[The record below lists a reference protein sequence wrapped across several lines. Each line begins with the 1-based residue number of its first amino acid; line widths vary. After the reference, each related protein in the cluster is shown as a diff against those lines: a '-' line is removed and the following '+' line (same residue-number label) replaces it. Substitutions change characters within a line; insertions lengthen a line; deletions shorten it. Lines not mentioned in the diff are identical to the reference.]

1 VQDDVRVSVR
11 WLDAIAPA
19 DVRPY
24 HVQLEVTWRCNWR
37 CVHCYQD
44 DHSVEVLA
52 LADFERLFDE
62 LRAAGT
68 MHLIIT
74 GGEPL
79 VRGDLFDVL
88 AAARGHGLAI
98 TLYTNGHRVTADV
111 AARLAEAIALA
122 EISILAGD
130 DALHD
135 ELCRVRGAAA
145 RAWAGIEHLARVG
158 VDVVVKTPLLAPAV
172 ATLPALDARVR
183 GLGLVWNPD
192 PELSR
197 SYAGA
202 AFPLAYALSPEQLAR
217 FYAALPQYR
226 PRPGLRSADAGAP
239 GGLCLA
245 GRRFAF
251 IDARGDVYPCL
262 SFKTAG
268 DGTRLGNI
276 RDTPFAE
283 IWRAHPM
290 LSAIRAATR
299 DSFGRCAT
307 CTGAC
312 SPCMAANFEE
322 HGELFTPARA
332 RCHARRL
339 PVLT

>member
-1 VQDDVRVSVR
+1 
-11 WLDAIAPA
+11 
-19 DVRPY
+19 
-24 HVQLEVTWRCNWR
+24 
-37 CVHCYQD
+37 
-44 DHSVEVLA
+44 
-52 LADFERLFDE
+52 
-62 LRAAGT
+62 
-68 MHLIIT
+68 
-74 GGEPL
+74 
-79 VRGDLFDVL
+79 
-88 AAARGHGLAI
+88 
-98 TLYTNGHRVTADV
+98 
-111 AARLAEAIALA
+111 
-122 EISILAGD
+122 
-130 DALHD
+130 
-135 ELCRVRGAAA
+135 
-145 RAWAGIEHLARVG
+145 
-158 VDVVVKTPLLAPAV
+158 
-172 ATLPALDARVR
+172 
-183 GLGLVWNPD
+183 
-192 PELSR
+192 
-197 SYAGA
+197 
-202 AFPLAYALSPEQLAR
+202 
-217 FYAALPQYR
+217 
-226 PRPGLRSADAGAP
+226 
-239 GGLCLA
+239 LCLA